1 MTQENSYNRDIVMEL
16 QKANRLKAEGNYQE
30 AVQTLQ
36 SVITKDPQC
45 APAYNNL
52 GAIYYLCQDFQLA
65 VSAYQAAINIKPDF
79 LDAYYNL
86 ALAQGK
92 SHLYEEAMITYRAL
106 LALNPQ
112 HAGAQYQI
120 AMLYIQRHDYAS
132 AEKILIKLSEEY
144 PNHFE
149 SIANLALCY
158 LQRGRLDLAAK
169 CYYRALEFMP
179 NDRDILYNLGVIH
192 MQQGY
197 PADGMNFYL
206 RAVKA
211 DPDYFEAHHNLAA
224 AYLMRR
230 KYEEA
235 EKHFEEAL
243 RIKPDDAALK
253 HTLQILRQDKSLTGS
268 APAYIQS
275 LFDSYANYYEPHL
288 LTYLH
293 YQVPQKLHDAL
304 QATIKTPI
312 SGAVLD
318 IGCGTGLCGP
328 LFKHYATHLSGV
340 DLSPNMLAIAQQ
352 KQIYDELA
360 AADAIVYLTKHTQ
373 EYSLMIAADVL
384 VYFGELQVLLAA
396 ASNALKPG
404 GYFLFNVEAG
414 TGEDFVITP
423 SGRFA
428 HSEAYLNRLAQTCQ
442 FEVVL
447 LQPEILRYQEEQPVK
462 GFICIWRRAS

>member
-1 MTQENSYNRDIVMEL
+1 MTQENSYDRAIVMEL
-16 QKANRLKAEGNYQE
+16 QKANRLKAEGNYQQ

-36 SVITKDPQC
+36 EVIAKDPQC

-52 GAIYYLCQDFQLA
+52 GAIYYICQDYQLA
-65 VSAYQAAINIKPDF
+65 ASAYQTAIDIKPDF

-86 ALAQGK
+86 ALAQSK

-112 HAGAQYQI
+112 HAGAQFQVAI
-120 AMLYIQRHDYAS
+120 LFIQRRDYAS
-132 AEKILIKLSEEY
+132 AEKILVKLSEDY

-158 LQRGRLDLAAK
+158 LQRGRLDLAANS
-169 CYYRALEFMP
+169 YYRALEVMP

-243 RIKPDDAALK
+243 RIKPDDAALR
-253 HTLQILRQDKSLTGS
+253 HTLQILRQDKTLTGS

-293 YQVPQKLHDAL
+293 YQVPQKLHDAF
-304 QATIKTPI
+304 QATVPNATP
-312 SGAVLD
+312 GKVLD
-318 IGCGTGLCGP
+318 LGCGTGLCGP
-328 LFKHYATHLSGV
+328 IFKHYASHLAGV

-352 KQIYDELA
+352 KQIYHELA
-360 AADAIVYLTKHTQ
+360 AADAIIYLSQHRD

-384 VYFGELQVLLAA
+384 VYFGELQFLIAGV
-396 ASNALKPG
+396 SKALQPG
-404 GYFLFNVEAG
+404 GYFLFNVEVG
-414 TGEDFVITP
+414 TAEDFVITP

-428 HSEAYLNRLAQTCQ
+428 HSESYLRRLAASHQ

-447 LQPEILRYQEEQPVK
+447 LQPEVLRYQEEQPVK
-462 GFICIWRRAS
+462 GYICIWRRAS